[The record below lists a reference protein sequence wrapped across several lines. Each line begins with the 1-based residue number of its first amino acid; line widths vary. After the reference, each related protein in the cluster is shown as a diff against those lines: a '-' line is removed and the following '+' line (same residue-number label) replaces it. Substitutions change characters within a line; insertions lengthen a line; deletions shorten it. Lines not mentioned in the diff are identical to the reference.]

1 MTSPR
6 RFTATTLL
14 PWSFPTRHRIS
25 DTQATPQGSRRSP
38 PSMAKLKSLASRL
51 SSMRRSVASE
61 TRRRLAPWVMQ
72 EDREVEPGGEVGRW
86 GGQELEQS
94 PLGAS
99 PAGSYL
105 PGEQGR
111 GWPS

>member
-14 PWSFPTRHRIS
+14 PSLFPTRQRIS
-25 DTQATPQGSRRSP
+25 DTQATLRGVRRSP
-38 PSMAKLKSLASRL
+38 PSMAKLKSLASLL

-61 TRRRLAPWVMQ
+61 TSRRLAPWVMQ

-86 GGQELEQS
+86 CGQELAQL
-94 PLGAS
+94 PPGAS
-99 PAGSYL
+99 PSGSYL